1 MKGLL
6 PVILVA
12 VFGALTFWYF
22 FDQDYTSKRE
32 WSVVQGAELRGR
44 ELPKRSHLEFSDSKE
59 FGSCIGIV
67 SVNGQERL
75 WILANAKY
83 GERLKVLPASRA
95 DGGNR
100 VRISKSEYESIKSRV
115 ELSDD
120 VAQFLANSVEPSL

>member
-1 MKGLL
+1 MCGNAPSQKGTAARNENVL
-6 PVILVA
+6 A
-12 VFGALTFWYF
+12 RSRQSFGDFVGGLA
-22 FDQDYTSKRE
+22 QS
-32 WSVVQGAELRGR
+32 AELRGR